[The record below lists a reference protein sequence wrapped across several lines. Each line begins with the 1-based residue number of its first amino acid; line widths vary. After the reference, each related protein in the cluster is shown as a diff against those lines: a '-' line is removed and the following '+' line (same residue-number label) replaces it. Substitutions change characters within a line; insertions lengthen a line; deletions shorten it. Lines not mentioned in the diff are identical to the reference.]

1 MKLHTL
7 LPGTPSPYTIGVILE
22 NILKNNNLSFI
33 DRHFLQLIGTA
44 IGTKV
49 APPYANLFTGCDKET
64 IRKPLSGQSKTK
76 KKQKKTDDTILQKE
90 PNSLTASLLTR
101 KYPLEIITCNISKAL
116 LHSCDTLFY

>member
-7 LPGTPSPYTIGVILE
+7 LPGTPSPHTIGVILE

-64 IRKPLSGQSKTK
+64 IRKPLSGQSKKKKNK
-76 KKQKKTDDTILQKE
+76 KKQMTPYYKKNPTPLQHL
-90 PNSLTASLLTR
+90 SLPENT
-101 KYPLEIITCNISKAL
+101 P
-116 LHSCDTLFY
+116 